1 MKAKDVSF
9 WVIIFAVVWVLSLA
23 LVKAFLPVTAGVA
36 FGLSIVEL
44 IAGGV
49 FFVIAFTPIYRSIWL
64 DKKLGI
70 AGSVSKPGMPK
81 KVSLWV
87 IIFAVAWVWGLLLLK
102 GFSPLYGYND
112 FGMNIYE
119 IIGSGVFF
127 VIAFTPIYRSIW
139 LDKKMEAVKAEGVI

>member
-36 FGLSIVEL
+36 FGLSIVEV

-70 AGSVSKPGMPK
+70 AGSTYKSGMPK

-102 GFSPLYGYND
+102 GFSPLY
-112 FGMNIYE
+112 
-119 IIGSGVFF
+119 
-127 VIAFTPIYRSIW
+127 
-139 LDKKMEAVKAEGVI
+139 